1 MAPHARDLDDRR
13 LRAEQRDEPRAGDRS
28 ICYHRGHM
36 TTRSQKILGWTP
48 TVLLA
53 LFMIFASGLAK
64 FFIKNGTPTADF
76 VKALGVWDH
85 LYLIGALEII
95 AAVLLLIPRTATLG
109 FVMMVGVLGGAT
121 ATGLTHDVQGNWPW
135 FPFVLIF
142 VMMIGAYFRTPELL
156 ARARDPKSV
165 PNPGKAGKIV
175 SWVLTVLLSLAT
187 LASGI
192 LQLMPPAN
200 AEGAAFIERLGITA
214 IAVPLGITKICLAIL
229 FLIPRYSAIALVLMV
244 GYFSGALAT
253 NMTRGF
259 TLPEYLPL
267 IIVLVL
273 LAITGWIRNPELR
286 QRLLGRPVSA

>member
-1 MAPHARDLDDRR
+1 MASPQAPKAMASTPHLSVNRF
-13 LRAEQRDEPRAGDRS
+13 
-28 ICYHRGHM
+28 ICHHRGHM

-64 FFIKNGTPTADF
+64 LLIQDGTPTADF

-95 AAVLLLIPRTATLG
+95 AAVLLLVPRTATLG

-121 ATGLTHDVQGNWPW
+121 ATGLTHDVEGNWPW
-135 FPFVLIF
+135 FPFVLIL

-156 ARARDPKSV
+156 ARARNPKSV

-175 SWVLTVLLSLAT
+175 SWILTVVLSLAT

-192 LQLMPPAN
+192 LQLMPPSN
-200 AEGAAFIERLGITA
+200 KEGAAFIDRLGITD
-214 IAVPLGITKICLAIL
+214 ITVPLGITKICLAIL
-229 FLIPRYSAIALVLMV
+229 FLIPRCSVIALVLMV

>member
-1 MAPHARDLDDRR
+1 
-13 LRAEQRDEPRAGDRS
+13 
-28 ICYHRGHM
+28 M
-36 TTRSQKILGWTP
+36 TTRSQKILGWGP
-48 TVLLA
+48 TILVA

-64 FFIKNGTPTADF
+64 FFMKDGTPTADF

-109 FVMMVGVLGGAT
+109 FFAMVGVLGGAM
-121 ATGLTHDVQGNWPW
+121 ATGLTHNVEGNWPW
-135 FPFVLIF
+135 FPFVLIL
-142 VMMIGAYFRTPELL
+142 VMSVGAYFRTPELL

-165 PNPGKAGKIV
+165 PNPGKAGRIGA
-175 SWVLTVLLSLAT
+175 WVLTGLLSLAT

-200 AEGAAFIERLGITA
+200 AEGAAFLERLGVA
-214 IAVPLGITKICLAIL
+214 KIAVPLGITKICLAII
-229 FLIPRYSAIALVLMV
+229 FFIPRTSAIGLVLMV

-259 TLPEYLPL
+259 TLPEYMPL
-267 IIVLVL
+267 IIILAL
-273 LAITGWIRNPELR
+273 LTITGWIRNPELR
-286 QRLLGRPVSA
+286 QRLLGRQTAPPSAAST

>member
-1 MAPHARDLDDRR
+1 MKAATSPGYENKSYVLT
-13 LRAEQRDEPRAGDRS
+13 GFIDRS
-28 ICYHRGHM
+28 IRYHRGHM

-64 FFIKNGTPTADF
+64 FFIRDGTPAVEFT
-76 VKALGVWDH
+76 KALGVWDH

-95 AAVLLLIPRTATLG
+95 AAVLLLVPRTATLG

-121 ATGLTHDVQGNWPW
+121 ATGLTHDVEGNWPW
-135 FPFVLIF
+135 FPFVLIL

-156 ARARDPKSV
+156 ARARDPRSV
-165 PNPGKAGKIV
+165 PNPGKAGTIA

-187 LASGI
+187 LASGV
-192 LQLMPPAN
+192 LQLMPPPN
-200 AEGAAFIERLGITA
+200 AEGAAFIERLGIA
-214 IAVPLGITKICLAIL
+214 HIAVPLGITKICLAIL
-229 FLIPRYSAIALVLMV
+229 FLIPRCSVIALVLMI

-267 IIVLVL
+267 IFVLVL